1 MVFSSSV
8 VAQSLYLG
16 KVHAKKLKQLMGEYD
31 QISPPSSQPD
41 KGKVSFTS
49 SSISAPSVIFW
60 DWLLLPSM
68 SSSFIHVVPLIS
80 ISLPFIA
87 E

>member
-8 VAQSLYLG
+8 IAQSLYLG

-41 KGKVSFTS
+41 KEN
-49 SSISAPSVIFW
+49 P
-60 DWLLLPSM
+60 LLST
-68 SSSFIHVVPLIS
+68 
-80 ISLPFIA
+80 
-87 E
+87 

>member
-41 KGKVSFTS
+41 KENPYCQPNEALKED
-49 SSISAPSVIFW
+49 I
-60 DWLLLPSM
+60 
-68 SSSFIHVVPLIS
+68 
-80 ISLPFIA
+80 
-87 E
+87 